1 MSDFMTMYFGPLNKT
16 WCNYF
21 LFVSMLMFVALVI
34 AIFSEIVFVAKN
46 YKMLSFRMAMH
57 GFLLLINAY
66 LAYMV
71 NRLLYTMC
79 VKTL

>member
-1 MSDFMTMYFGPLNKT
+1 MTKYFGPLNKQ

-21 LFVSMLMFVALVI
+21 LIISMIMFALLIV
-34 AIFSEIVFVAKN
+34 AIFTEIIFVFKN

-79 VKTL
+79 VKSV

>member
-1 MSDFMTMYFGPLNKT
+1 MTMYFGPLNKQ

-21 LFVSMLMFVALVI
+21 LFISMLMFAALVI
-34 AIFSEIVFVAKN
+34 AVFTELSFVFKN
-46 YKMLSFRMAMH
+46 YKTMNFRQVMH
-57 GFLLLINAY
+57 GLLLLINAY

-79 VKTL
+79 MKSL